1 MSTVNLPSSI
11 PLYDPKASATAAA
24 AKSGNSLG
32 TSPEELQDN
41 FMKMLVIQM
50 KNQDPL
56 NPADS
61 SQFTSELAQLNTVK
75 GIETLNS
82 QFAGFLSQVRATD
95 FLNSAS
101 LVGQRALVAGNTL
114 AYAGAAVEGGATLAT
129 DAASVKVTISDAN
142 GKVVDEFDF
151 GSASAGKVAFSW
163 DGVTTDGTK
172 MPIGLY
178 KFAIAAADANGKAVS
193 ATANTNVEVASV
205 QRSATGANLALADG
219 RVIASTD
226 VLEWTK

>member
-1 MSTVNLPSSI
+1 MSTVTLPSSI
-11 PLYDPKASATAAA
+11 PVYDPNAAA
-24 AKSGNSLG
+24 AAATAKSGNTLG
-32 TSPEELQDN
+32 TSPEALQDN

-75 GIETLNS
+75 GIETLNA
-82 QFAGFLSQVRATD
+82 QFTSFLSQVRATD

-114 AYAGAAVEGGATLAT
+114 VYVGAAVEGGATLAT

-142 GKVVDEFDF
+142 GKVVDQLDF
-151 GSASAGKVAFSW
+151 GNASAGKVAFSW
-163 DGVTTDGTK
+163 DGVTADGSKIPVGMYT
-172 MPIGLY
+172 
-178 KFAIAAADANGKAVS
+178 FAIAAADANGKVVA
-193 ATANTNVEVASV
+193 ATANTKVEVASV
-205 QRSATGANLALADG
+205 QRSAIGAKLALADG